1 VGVRIEVL
9 EVGVGG
15 EEFILG
21 DTVRH
26 WVFDRFLPVVSPMG
40 LHEGRWREAMVRID
54 CLCFC
59 VVVGIRFG
67 GC

>member
-1 VGVRIEVL
+1 MGVRIGVL
-9 EVGVGG
+9 EVEVGG

-26 WVFDRFLPVVSPMG
+26 WGCHRFLPVVSPMG
-40 LHEGRWREAMVRID
+40 LHKVKWGEAMVGID

-59 VVVGIRFG
+59 VVVGIWFG

>member
-1 VGVRIEVL
+1 VGVCIEVL

-26 WVFDRFLPVVSPMG
+26 WGGHQLLVVSLMG
-40 LHEGRWREAMVRID
+40 V
-54 CLCFC
+54 
-59 VVVGIRFG
+59 
-67 GC
+67 

>member
-1 VGVRIEVL
+1 MGVRIEIL

-26 WVFDRFLPVVSPMG
+26 WGGHQLLVVSLIG
-40 LHEGRWREAMVRID
+40 VRGKVEEVIVKG
-54 CLCFC
+54 CFC
-59 VVVGIRFG
+59 CFVFCGVWFLE
-67 GC
+67 